1 MRWLSLVLLLVL
13 GAACSRSL
21 AEGERAFA
29 RDLFGETLDARR
41 ARVAIGLGLRPPPR
55 PRPRA
60 AIPEVAAAKPIPRRP
75 GVCDRVAPSTGPP
88 APPPAF
94 ALYDRVHVMPEWY
107 RPDMMAG
114 WPHRV
119 AVPEALIFAHELV
132 HVWQWQN
139 RTRTGY
145 RPDRAA
151 LESLLRGDP
160 YFYAPAGNDG
170 YLAFGYEQQAALVE
184 DYMCYLIFDPEAP
197 RRAELRQI
205 LRQVFTV
212 DRLDAAAKR

>member
-1 MRWLSLVLLLVL
+1 MSRLCLVLLLVL
-13 GAACSRSL
+13 VAACSRPM

-29 RDLFGETLDARR
+29 RDLFGETLDHRR

-55 PRPRA
+55 PKPA
-60 AIPEVAAAKPIPRRP
+60 APVKAVAKPIPRRP
-75 GVCDRVAPSTGPP
+75 GACDRVAPNTGPP

-94 ALYDRVHVMPEWY
+94 ALYNRVHVMPEWY
-107 RPDMMAG
+107 RDDMMAG
-114 WPHRV
+114 WPNRV
-119 AVPEALIFAHELV
+119 AVPESLIFAHELV

-139 RTRTGY
+139 RARTGY
-145 RPDRAA
+145 RPALA
-151 LESLLRGDP
+151 GLESLLRGDP

-170 YLAFGYEQQAALVE
+170 YLAFGFEQQAALVE

-212 DRLDAAAKR
+212 DRLDAAARR